1 MKNAEKARRD
11 LPVIPFEDQAA
22 WTAWLDA
29 NHATSS
35 GLWIQFA
42 KKASGRRTV
51 SYAEAVDVALRYG
64 WIDGQS
70 KSYDEATWLQ
80 KFTPRSRRSIWSK
93 INREKAQALI
103 KDGRMQPA
111 GLVEVERAK
120 QDGRWE
126 AAYDSPSAATVPA
139 DLQAA
144 LNSSPQASAFF
155 ATLNSQNRF
164 AILFRIQTAKKPETR
179 ASRIEQFVRMLKKHE
194 KLYP

>member
-1 MKNAEKARRD
+1 MKDAEKARRD
-11 LPVIPFEDQAA
+11 LPVIPFEDQKA
-22 WTAWLDA
+22 WAAWLDA
-29 NHATSS
+29 NHTTSS
-35 GLWIQFA
+35 GLWLRLA
-42 KKASGRRTV
+42 KKGSGRRTV

-80 KFTPRSRRSIWSK
+80 KFTPRSPRSIWSK
-93 INREKAQALI
+93 INREKAEALMRA
-103 KDGRMQPA
+103 GRMQPA

-155 ATLNSQNRF
+155 AMLNSQNRF

-179 ASRIEQFVRMLKKHE
+179 ASRIEQFIRMLENKE

>member
-1 MKNAEKARRD
+1 VKDAEKARRD
-11 LPVIPFEDQAA
+11 LPVIAFEDQEAWAA
-22 WTAWLDA
+22 WLNE
-29 NHATSS
+29 NHTTSS
-35 GLWIQFA
+35 GLWIRLA

-80 KFTPRSRRSIWSK
+80 KFTPRNPRSIWSK

-103 KDGRMQPA
+103 RDGRMQPA

-179 ASRIEQFVRMLKKHE
+179 ASRIEQFIRMLENKE